1 MPAYSPAAI
10 ILNQVRSIQQICR
23 LYGLVSVP
31 GENPGM
37 GRSSQGDSQSPGAK
51 MEIVGG
57 GGVAWSWGDA
67 CGSID

>member
-1 MPAYSPAAI
+1 M
-10 ILNQVRSIQQICR
+10 LQICG

-31 GENPGM
+31 GENLGV
-37 GRSSQGDSQSPGAK
+37 GRSSQGDSQSPGAM

-57 GGVAWSWGDA
+57 GGVAWSWGGA